1 MPAADI
7 SLLYAIFVRKIL
19 IVNFIKAILH
29 RKYVLKS
36 NIDKSLKWIP
46 VMVSIRMWGQ

>member
-1 MPAADI
+1 MPAANI
-7 SLLYAIFVRKIL
+7 SLLHAIAMCKIL

-36 NIDKSLKWIP
+36 NIDKSLK
-46 VMVSIRMWGQ
+46 